1 MHQLKILRYSWN
13 FEIPVLDP
21 LGRHVSNEPFRESQ
35 EMLLGSYENPIIE
48 GYLHI
53 SQQSQSVQLGD
64 EAKEFETF
72 SLNSVKPHDLGRGV
86 VNLSE
91 FKSLSDIDLTARGGV
106 PTR

>member
-1 MHQLKILRYSWN
+1 M
-13 FEIPVLDP
+13 
-21 LGRHVSNEPFRESQ
+21 SNEPFRESQ

-53 SQQSQSVQLGD
+53 SQQSQIVQLGD

-91 FKSLSDIDLTARGGV
+91 FQSLSDIDLTAREGV

>member
-1 MHQLKILRYSWN
+1 M
-13 FEIPVLDP
+13 
-21 LGRHVSNEPFRESQ
+21 
-35 EMLLGSYENPIIE
+35 GSYENPIIE

-72 SLNSVKPHDLGRGV
+72 SLTSVKPHDLGRGV

-91 FKSLSDIDLTARGGV
+91 FKSLSDIDLTARGGGC
-106 PTR
+106 RRGDCH